1 MDYESCYERIWRAG
15 LLKKASDKGI
25 NGRMWICIKNF
36 LLDRQY
42 YIKVNDYKSPT
53 YKSAVGIPQG
63 SVISP
68 VLCNLY
74 TGDAMEGVKGLHA
87 EFADDATVVNSDSTV
102 SGACEKAN
110 NDMKVEG
117 KWCRSWNMSV
127 LDKTEVIIPAFF
139 FRKKGYINFVPNSV
153 RRPSVCPSVRPSVTF
168 LVNASP
174 PKPSDIATLN
184 FVTR

>member
-1 MDYESCYERIWRAG
+1 ME
-15 LLKKASDKGI
+15 I
-25 NGRMWICIKNF
+25 NIKNF

-53 YKSAVGIPQG
+53 YKSAVGMQQG
-63 SVISP
+63 SVTRP

-87 EFADDATVVNSDSTV
+87 KFADDATVVNSDSIV

-110 NDMKVEG
+110 NDLKVEG

-127 LDKTEVIIPAFF
+127 LDKTEVVIIFF
-139 FRKKGYINFVPNSV
+139 
-153 RRPSVCPSVRPSVTF
+153 
-168 LVNASP
+168 
-174 PKPSDIATLN
+174 
-184 FVTR
+184 